1 MSVATKRKHVAKEV
15 MEQFVLP
22 DDDRQIVQ
30 VLEPKGNNLH
40 EVLTPNGERFLAS
53 MPTKFRNFVWIKRG
67 DFVMVEQIKEGL
79 KVKGEICN
87 ILRKQQ
93 IEYIQQQGLWPAQ
106 FNSKLKPESSEMIPQ
121 DMLPP
126 SDDESA
132 PSDAEE
138 DAPRTFFNPN
148 RPHVQYYD
156 DNDSEDSDENEESVE
171 N

>member
-15 MEQFVLP
+15 IEQFELP
-22 DDDRQIVQ
+22 NDEKHIVQ

-40 EVLTPNGERFLAS
+40 EVTTPTGEQFLAS

-67 DFVMVEQIKEGL
+67 DFVMVERIEEGV

-93 IEYIQQQGLWPAQ
+93 IEYILQQGLWPPQ
-106 FNSKLKPESSEMIPQ
+106 FDSKLKPESSEMIPR

-126 SDDESA
+126 SDDEDAS
-132 PSDAEE
+132 SDAED
-138 DAPRTFFNPN
+138 DAPRTFCNPN
-148 RPHVQYYD
+148 RPRVQCYED
-156 DNDSEDSDENEESVE
+156 DSENSDENEANVE